1 MTDYFAALEQ
11 PRMPWLDPAQLKEAF
26 HRRTLAAHPDVAGS
40 GETQDFAELNE
51 AYQVLQDP
59 KRRIEHLLRLENAT
73 PLSESPAVPD
83 DLQELFM
90 SIGAI
95 TQRAS
100 GVLEKAKTITNVLSR
115 SLLQRELIG
124 VNKDLGE
131 LREKA
136 GVLLQSALD
145 ELQNIN
151 AVWENDRAGQ
161 IPALSD
167 LSQRFAYLGR
177 WIAQLDELA
186 FQLSAL

>member
-1 MTDYFAALEQ
+1 MTDYFTALEQ

-26 HRRTLAAHPDVAGS
+26 HRKTLTAHPDVAGP
-40 GETQDFAELNE
+40 GETQDFAALNE

-59 KRRIEHLLRLENAT
+59 RRRIQHLLSLENAA
-73 PLSESPAVPD
+73 PLSENPAVPD

-90 SIGAI
+90 SIGAV

-100 GVLEKAKTITNVLSR
+100 GVLQKAKTISNVLGR

-124 VNKDLGE
+124 VNQDLGE

-136 GVLLQSALD
+136 GRLLQSALD
-145 ELQNIN
+145 ELRDIN
-151 AVWENDRAGQ
+151 AAWEGDRAGQ
-161 IPALSD
+161 IPGLSR
-167 LSQRFAYLGR
+167 LSHRFAYLGR
-177 WIAQLDELA
+177 WMAQLDELA